1 MIKIDGKCLIYIYIL
16 IMGVNEEYVNASSVQ
31 TVKPPTRTVEPLT
44 NEIVVKITKQCI
56 YRSVGCLVLII
67 LILVIIIVIL
77 VFRLNMG

>member
-1 MIKIDGKCLIYIYIL
+1 
-16 IMGVNEEYVNASSVQ
+16 MGMNEEYVDASSVR
-31 TVKPPTRTVEPLT
+31 TVEPPTRTVEPT
-44 NEIVVKITKQCI
+44 NEIVVRITEQCF